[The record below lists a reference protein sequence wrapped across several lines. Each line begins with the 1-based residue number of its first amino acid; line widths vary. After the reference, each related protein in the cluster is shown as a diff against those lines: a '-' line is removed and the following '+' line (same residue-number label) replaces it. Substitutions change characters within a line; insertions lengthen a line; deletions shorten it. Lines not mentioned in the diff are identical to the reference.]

1 MKFSFTEDQRL
12 LARAVREALAKSC
25 PPETVRAAK
34 TDPAVRRGDA
44 WRALAELGLLG
55 AHVPEEHGGLG
66 LTPLDTVLAYEEIGR
81 AAVPG
86 PIVETAVA
94 APLLAGPEWLER
106 IATGAAAVSVS
117 TDHSP
122 YLLDADLADLLVVQ
136 RGDGVIRAAPGT
148 VRLTGQPSADPT
160 RRLFSVDGSFGSNA
174 GSDARHAGPERAD
187 PEQADPARAIDHA
200 ALATAAQLLGLGRH
214 LLDAAVAYAGQR
226 RQFGRQIGSFQ
237 AVKHQLADV
246 AIALG
251 FAAPAVHRAAYT
263 LTQAATTSH
272 SASAPSLPPGS
283 TAHSAAV
290 ATASRDASAAKVA
303 AAGAA
308 RRAVRTALQ
317 VHGGIGYTD
326 ELDLHLWFAR
336 VWSLRTTWGDDRWH
350 RARLSAAL
358 LGEPAVP
365 RVP

>member
-66 LTPLDTVLAYEEIGR
+66 LTPLDTVLAYEEIGQ

-94 APLLAGPEWLER
+94 APLVVGTEWLER
-106 IATGAAAVSVS
+106 IATGAAAVSVR
-117 TDHSP
+117 TDDSP
-122 YLLDADLADLLVVQ
+122 YLLDADLADLLILQEGHGRTLAV
-136 RGDGVIRAAPGT
+136 PGT
-148 VRLTGQPSADPT
+148 VELTEQPSVDPT
-160 RRLFSVDGSFGSNA
+160 RRLFSADA
-174 GSDARHAGPERAD
+174 GTGGR
-187 PEQADPARAIDHA
+187 QIDHPGLDRAFDQA

-226 RQFGRQIGSFQ
+226 KQFGKQIGSFQ

-246 AIALG
+246 AIALN
-251 FAAPAVHRAAYT
+251 FAAPVVHRAAYS
-263 LTQAATTSH
+263 LTH
-272 SASAPSLPPGS
+272 EG
-283 TAHSAAV
+283 
-290 ATASRDASAAKVA
+290 ATASRDVSAAKVA
-303 AAGAA
+303 AAAA
-308 RRAVRTALQ
+308 AQRAVRTALQ

-336 VWSLRTTWGDDRWH
+336 VWSLRTTWGDDRVH
-350 RARLSAAL
+350 RARLCAAL
-358 LGEPAVP
+358 LGESTTVRLP
-365 RVP
+365 